1 MDIEQLKEA
10 LGNQNSYGDEVM
22 KVASSI
28 KVRLNALLGNLKV
41 KNSPN
46 DTKSK
51 DINLKK
57 MR

>member
-1 MDIEQLKEA
+1 
-10 LGNQNSYGDEVM
+10 M

-41 KNSPN
+41 KNSPK
-46 DTKSK
+46 DMKSK
-51 DINLKK
+51 DMNLKK